1 MIERQAWHRRLKL
14 MPTKRRIL
22 LTVYVRDPGSAR
34 RYTNTETGENIS
46 YNEYRRRANQ
56 TSSSFAEKRSK
67 FEGDLVS
74 SNGDLDR
81 VLEEGGYSKRF
92 LAAYKKDTPTE
103 RNIFTKVKGR
113 YVVNRPRVWWHT
125 YINQDGK
132 REDAPFYGENL
143 HDMQARRRAMNMHAR
158 APLNQLAMKHRK
170 GIADAN
176 GIVRHPEFD
185 LTQVLAA
192 ERKMTKAERAA
203 FKKAEYYSDKQAEA
217 A

>member
-1 MIERQAWHRRLKL
+1 
-14 MPTKRRIL
+14 MPTKRRTL
-22 LTVYVRDPGSAR
+22 LTVYVRDLGSAR

-56 TSSSFAEKRSK
+56 SSSSFAEKRRK
-67 FEGDLVS
+67 FEADLVS

-81 VLEEGGYSKRF
+81 VLEDSGGYSKRF
-92 LAAYKKDTPTE
+92 IAAYKKDTPTE

-113 YVVNRPRVWWHT
+113 YVVNRPKVWWHT
-125 YINQDGK
+125 YINQDGN

-143 HDMQARRRAMNMHAR
+143 HDMQARRRAIHTRDKAT
-158 APLNQLAMKHRK
+158 LNQLAMEHKK
-170 GIADAN
+170 GITDAN

-185 LTQVLAA
+185 LKKDLAA
-192 ERKMTKAERAA
+192 GRKMTKAERAA

>member
-1 MIERQAWHRRLKL
+1 
-14 MPTKRRIL
+14 MPTKRRTL

-56 TSSSFAEKRSK
+56 SSSSFAEKRRN
-67 FEGDLVS
+67 FEADLVS

-81 VLEEGGYSKRF
+81 MLEDGGYSKRF

-143 HDMQARRRAMNMHAR
+143 HDMQALRRAINMR
-158 APLNQLAMKHRK
+158 QRGVLNQLAIKHRQ

-176 GIVRHPEFD
+176 GIMRHPEFN
-185 LTQVLAA
+185 LNKNSAA
-192 ERKMTKAERAA
+192 LRQMTTAERAS